1 MIWQTLV
8 SGPSLA
14 QMLHINLQSL
24 TTVASKLWLILVN
37 WDRQQES
44 RGILKIFNLK
54 QICMTKPGVF
64 WGSEEEE
71 EVTGGVVSDYK
82 TKKGRD
88 YLTTPWSH
96 IYNGHAATA

>member
-1 MIWQTLV
+1 
-8 SGPSLA
+8 
-14 QMLHINLQSL
+14 
-24 TTVASKLWLILVN
+24 
-37 WDRQQES
+37 
-44 RGILKIFNLK
+44 
-54 QICMTKPGVF
+54 MTKPGVF

-96 IYNGHAATA
+96 IYNGHAVTA

>member
-24 TTVASKLWLILVN
+24 TTTVASKLWLILVN

-64 WGSEEEE
+64 WGSEEE
-71 EVTGGVVSDYK
+71 VTGVVEVEE
-82 TKKGRD
+82 
-88 YLTTPWSH
+88 LEE
-96 IYNGHAATA
+96 AARYS